1 MKIDAQY
8 IRNLIKDSTNNTSDE
23 QISQILQKAGRQ
35 KGLTH
40 QEVAAL
46 LTINKQEHLQE
57 LFELASQFKQDIY
70 GKRVVIF
77 APIYVSDH
85 CVNTCTY
92 CGYKVENKF
101 PRKKLT
107 QAEVA
112 EQVKVLI
119 RLGHK
124 RVALEAGEDPV
135 NCTLDYV
142 LECLDTIY
150 DTKFENGNIRRVNVN
165 IAAASV
171 EEYSRLKDAG
181 IGTYILFQE
190 TYDPEAYKKA
200 HPKGIKANYDWHLN
214 AMDRAMEAG
223 IDDVGGGILFGL
235 GDHKFDV
242 LALMMHNEHLEN
254 TYNAGFHTISVPRLK
269 QADGMSLEEFPDIIS
284 DDEFKKIVA
293 ILRIA
298 VPFAGMILSTRETVD
313 IRAEVIKYGIS
324 QISSGSCTGV
334 GAYQDEFTGNNVS
347 KQFEVA
353 DNRTPL
359 ETNKWLVCDD
369 QLPSYCT
376 ACYRNGRTGED
387 FMHLA
392 HTGQIQVFCQPN
404 SLLTLLEYS
413 LDYGDAEMRKMTD
426 KKIEKE
432 LKLMKE
438 GKIKE
443 LTIKSL
449 QETRDG
455 KRDIYI

>member
-1 MKIDAQY
+1 MNIDSQY
-8 IRNLIKDSTNNTSDE
+8 IWDLIKNSQQSTTDEAINT
-23 QISQILQKAGRQ
+23 ILDKATHQ

-46 LTINKQEHLQE
+46 LTINKKEHLAK
-57 LFELASQFKQDIY
+57 LFDLAEKFKQDIY

-77 APIYVSDH
+77 APIYISDH

-92 CGYKVENKF
+92 CGYKLENKF
-101 PRKKLT
+101 PRRRLT

-112 EQVKVLI
+112 EQIKVLI

-124 RVALEAGEDPV
+124 RVALEAGEDPM
-135 NCTLDYV
+135 NCDLDYV

-150 DTKFENGNIRRVNVN
+150 DTKYENGNIRRVNVN
-165 IAAASV
+165 IAATTV
-171 EEYSRLKDAG
+171 EEYARLKDAG

-190 TYDPEAYKKA
+190 TYEPEAYKKA
-200 HPKGIKANYDWHLN
+200 HPKGLKSNYEWHLN

-269 QADGMSLEEFPDIIS
+269 PADGMTLEEYPDII
-284 DDEFKKIVA
+284 DDDTFKKIVA

-334 GAYQDEFTGNNVS
+334 GAYQDEFT
-347 KQFEVA
+347 A
-353 DNRTPL
+353 H
-359 ETNKWLVCDD
+359 
-369 QLPSYCT
+369 QL
-376 ACYRNGRTGED
+376 
-387 FMHLA
+387 L
-392 HTGQIQVFCQPN
+392 
-404 SLLTLLEYS
+404 
-413 LDYGDAEMRKMTD
+413 
-426 KKIEKE
+426 
-432 LKLMKE
+432 
-438 GKIKE
+438 
-443 LTIKSL
+443 
-449 QETRDG
+449 
-455 KRDIYI
+455 